1 MTRPRIAADMT
12 AGRQRTLQFAGGHSE
27 VDRCVLG
34 VHRPMGGSLSLR
46 PGNSSQVS
54 QRQEGRSRQQ
64 EGNDGVQRPQVE
76 PDPLNSRQGSTR
88 LIR

>member
-1 MTRPRIAADMT
+1 MT
-12 AGRQRTLQFAGGHSE
+12 AGRQRTLLLAGGHGEIS
-27 VDRCVLG
+27 RCVLG

-54 QRQEGRSRQQ
+54 HRQEGRGRQQ
-64 EGNDGVQRPQVE
+64 EGNDGVQRPQAE

-88 LIR
+88 QIR